1 MKENWWGSQLTDMT
15 DDSTNSEPGTMK
27 GHIIHVGEDG
37 GVIRGADE
45 AEYNFEFQDILA
57 NPHGKF
63 GRDFVTWEVM
73 FVPERGKAKQIIIVR
88 VGVVES
94 KVITLDGEENEKEQ
108 IIAGILAILFGGVGA
123 HKFYLGYN
131 TQGIIMLLM
140 GTIGWMFIVPPLATF
155 LIGFIE
161 GVIYLTKNEQEFYDT
176 YEAKKRPWF

>member
-1 MKENWWGSQLTDMT
+1 MKENWWRSELAKT
-15 DDSTNSEPGTMK
+15 DDKTTDSETALMEGTVTY
-27 GHIIHVGEDG
+27 VGDG
-37 GVIRGADE
+37 VGVILGADE

-73 FVPERGKAKQIIIVR
+73 FVPERSKAKQIVIVR